1 MAMFNSFLYVYQR
14 VSLGIEVYDA
24 LVAIDD
30 VEDAKGLLVA
40 TWDCS

>member
-1 MAMFNSFLYVYQR
+1 VF

-40 TWDCS
+40 TWD